1 MILKFIKLPL
11 RLAAI
16 PVLLAFLAFQL
27 PASVLIGLSS
37 VVTHL
42 LASVFLLGAVAGWL
56 VHAQPWM
63 VWQAVGI
70 GLFFA
75 FAPSLAAWLLN
86 RVTDCVLRILSFV
99 LS

>member
-1 MILKFIKLPL
+1 MLLKLIKLPL

-16 PVLLAFLAFQL
+16 PFLLTLLALQLLGAF
-27 PASVLIGLSS
+27 LIGISS

-42 LASVFLLGAVAGWL
+42 LASVFLIGAVAGWL

-75 FAPSLAAWLLN
+75 FAPSLAAWLQS
-86 RVTDCVLRILSFV
+86 RMTDCVLRILSFM
-99 LS
+99 LA

>member
-1 MILKFIKLPL
+1 MILKLIKLPL

-16 PVLLAFLAFQL
+16 PVLLSLLALQL
-27 PASVLIGLSS
+27 LGSVLLRLSS
-37 VVTHL
+37 IIIHL
-42 LASVFLLGAVAGWL
+42 LASVLLLGAVAGWL
-56 VHAQPWM
+56 VQAQPWM

-75 FAPSLAAWLLN
+75 FAPSLAAWLMN
-86 RVTDCVLRILSFV
+86 VATDCVLCILSFV

>member
-1 MILKFIKLPL
+1 MLLKLIKLPL

-16 PVLLAFLAFQL
+16 PVLLALLALQL
-27 PASVLIGLSS
+27 IGAVLLGLSS

-42 LASVFLLGAVAGWL
+42 LASVFLLGAVSGWL

-75 FAPSLAAWLLN
+75 FAPSLAARLLN
-86 RVTDCVLRILSFV
+86 RVTDCALRILSFV

>member
-1 MILKFIKLPL
+1 MLWELIRLPL
-11 RLAAI
+11 RLAALPI
-16 PVLLAFLAFQL
+16 LLALLALQL
-27 PASVLIGLSS
+27 IGAVLIGRSS

-42 LASVFLLGAVAGWL
+42 LASIFLIGAVAGWFA
-56 VHAQPWM
+56 HAQPWM

-75 FAPSLAAWLLN
+75 FAPNLATWLMN
-86 RVTDCVLRILSFV
+86 RVTDCVLRILSFM

>member
-1 MILKFIKLPL
+1 MLLKLIKLAL

-16 PVLLAFLAFQL
+16 PVLLSLLALQL
-27 PASVLIGLSS
+27 LASVLIGLSS
-37 VVTHL
+37 IITHL
-42 LASVFLLGAVAGWL
+42 LASVFLLGAVAGCL
-56 VHAQPWM
+56 VHAQSWM

-75 FAPSLAAWLLN
+75 FAPSVAAWLLN
-86 RVTDCVLRILSFV
+86 VVTDSALRILSFV

>member
-1 MILKFIKLPL
+1 MLLKLIKLHL

-16 PVLLAFLAFQL
+16 PILLALLALQL
-27 PASVLIGLSS
+27 LSAVVIGLSS
-37 VVTHL
+37 IITHL
-42 LASVFLLGAVAGWL
+42 LASVFLLGAVAGCL
-56 VHAQPWM
+56 VHAQSWM

-75 FAPSLAAWLLN
+75 FAPSVAAWLLN
-86 RVTDCVLRILSFV
+86 VVTDSALRILSFV

>member
-1 MILKFIKLPL
+1 MLLKLIKQPL
-11 RLAAI
+11 RLATI
-16 PVLLAFLAFQL
+16 PILLALLAIQL
-27 PASVLIGLSS
+27 LGAMLLGLSS

-42 LASVFLLGAVAGWL
+42 LASVFLIGAVAGWL

-75 FAPSLAAWLLN
+75 FAPSLAACLLN
-86 RVTDCVLRILSFV
+86 RGTDCVLRILSFV

>member
-1 MILKFIKLPL
+1 MLWELIRLSL

-16 PVLLAFLAFQL
+16 PILLALLALQL
-27 PASVLIGLSS
+27 IGAVLIGLSS

-42 LASVFLLGAVAGWL
+42 LASVFLPGAVAGWF
-56 VHAQPWM
+56 VHAQSRM
-63 VWQAVGI
+63 VWQTAGI

-75 FAPSLAAWLLN
+75 FAPNLATWLMN
-86 RVTDCVLRILSFV
+86 RVTDCVLRILSFM

>member
-1 MILKFIKLPL
+1 MLLKLIKLPL

-16 PVLLAFLAFQL
+16 PFLLTLLALQL
-27 PASVLIGLSS
+27 LGAILIGISS

-42 LASVFLLGAVAGWL
+42 LASVFLIGAVAGWL

-86 RVTDCVLRILSFV
+86 RMTDCALRILSFV

>member
-1 MILKFIKLPL
+1 MKLIRLPL

-16 PVLLAFLAFQL
+16 PILLALLAL
-27 PASVLIGLSS
+27 LLLSAVLIGFSS

-42 LASVFLLGAVAGWL
+42 LASIFLIGAVAGWF
-56 VHAQPWM
+56 VHAQSRM
-63 VWQAVGI
+63 VWQTAGI

-75 FAPSLAAWLLN
+75 FAPNLATWLMN
-86 RVTDCVLRILSFV
+86 RVTDCVLRILSFM

>member
-1 MILKFIKLPL
+1 MLLKLIKLPL

-16 PVLLAFLAFQL
+16 PFLLALLVLQL
-27 PASVLIGLSS
+27 LGAVLIGISS

-42 LASVFLLGAVAGWL
+42 LASVFLIGAVAGWL

-86 RVTDCVLRILSFV
+86 KGTDCVLRILSFM
-99 LS
+99 LA

>member
-1 MILKFIKLPL
+1 MLLKLIKLPL

-16 PVLLAFLAFQL
+16 PVLLALLALQL
-27 PASVLIGLSS
+27 IGAVLLGLSS

-42 LASVFLLGAVAGWL
+42 LASVFLLGAVSGWL

-63 VWQAVGI
+63 VWQAAGI

-75 FAPSLAAWLLN
+75 FAPSIAAWLLN
-86 RVTDCVLRILSFV
+86 RVTDYVIRILSFV

>member
-1 MILKFIKLPL
+1 MLLKLIKLPL

-16 PVLLAFLAFQL
+16 PVLLALLVLQL
-27 PASVLIGLSS
+27 LGAILLGLSS

-42 LASVFLLGAVAGWL
+42 LASVFLLGAVAGLL

-63 VWQAVGI
+63 VWHAVGI
-70 GLFFA
+70 GLFFV

-99 LS
+99 LA

>member
-1 MILKFIKLPL
+1 MLLKLIKLPL
-11 RLAAI
+11 RLSAI
-16 PVLLAFLAFQL
+16 PILLALFVLQL
-27 PASVLIGLSS
+27 LGAILIGLSS

-42 LASVFLLGAVAGWL
+42 LASVFLLGAVAGCL

-86 RVTDCVLRILSFV
+86 KVTDCVLRILSFV

>member
-1 MILKFIKLPL
+1 MLLKLIKLPL

-16 PVLLAFLAFQL
+16 PILLALLALQL
-27 PASVLIGLSS
+27 LSAVVIGLSS
-37 VVTHL
+37 IITHL
-42 LASVFLLGAVAGWL
+42 LASVFLIGAVAGCL

-86 RVTDCVLRILSFV
+86 EVTDCVLRILSFV
-99 LS
+99 LA

>member
-1 MILKFIKLPL
+1 MLLKLIKLPL

-16 PVLLAFLAFQL
+16 PVFLSLLARQL
-27 PASVLIGLSS
+27 LSSVLLGLSS
-37 VVTHL
+37 VISHL

-56 VHAQPWM
+56 VYAQPWM

-86 RVTDCVLRILSFV
+86 VVTDCVLRILSFV
-99 LS
+99 LA

>member
-1 MILKFIKLPL
+1 MLLKPIKLSL

-16 PVLLAFLAFQL
+16 PVLLALLVLQL
-27 PASVLIGLSS
+27 LGTVLLGLSS

-42 LASVFLLGAVAGWL
+42 LASVFLIGAVAGWL

-75 FAPSLAAWLLN
+75 FAPSLAAWLQS
-86 RVTDCVLRILSFV
+86 RMTDCVLRILSFM
-99 LS
+99 LA

>member
-1 MILKFIKLPL
+1 MLLKLIKLPL

-16 PVLLAFLAFQL
+16 PFLLTLLALQL
-27 PASVLIGLSS
+27 LGAVLIGISS

-42 LASVFLLGAVAGWL
+42 LASVFLIGAVAGWL

-86 RVTDCVLRILSFV
+86 RGTDCALRILSFMF
-99 LS
+99 S

>member
-1 MILKFIKLPL
+1 MLLKLIKLAL

-16 PVLLAFLAFQL
+16 PVLLSLLALQL
-27 PASVLIGLSS
+27 LASVLIGLSS
-37 VVTHL
+37 IITHL
-42 LASVFLLGAVAGWL
+42 LASVFLLGAVSGWFAQ
-56 VHAQPWM
+56 AQPWM

-75 FAPSLAAWLLN
+75 FAPSLVAWLLN
-86 RVTDCVLRILSFV
+86 VVTDCVLRILSFM

>member
-1 MILKFIKLPL
+1 MLLKLFKLAL

-16 PVLLAFLAFQL
+16 PVLLALLALQL
-27 PASVLIGLSS
+27 LGAVLIGLSS

-42 LASVFLLGAVAGWL
+42 QASELLLGAVAGWL

-86 RVTDCVLRILSFV
+86 RVTDCVIRILSFV

>member
-1 MILKFIKLPL
+1 MLLKLIKLPL

-16 PVLLAFLAFQL
+16 PFLLTLLALQL
-27 PASVLIGLSS
+27 LGAVLIGISS

-42 LASVFLLGAVAGWL
+42 LASVFLIGAVAGWL

-99 LS
+99 LA